1 MIDNLRVLDSLRNY
15 CDVSKVIAKLS
26 YHLRAGENRLM
37 EAMIAAGADVDQV
50 DLRGGTALQVDI
62 GDKQKILRQT
72 KGFDPITWKQTKIM
86 PPKGCERARIERNGG
101 TFTEV
106 RCTELVALS

>member
-1 MIDNLRVLDSLRNY
+1 
-15 CDVSKVIAKLS
+15 
-26 YHLRAGENRLM
+26 M

-50 DLRGGTALQVDI
+50 DLRGETALQVDTNT
-62 GDKQKILRQT
+62 KYFET
-72 KGFDPITWKQTKIM
+72 KGFNPSPGNRQRLC

>member
-1 MIDNLRVLDSLRNY
+1 
-15 CDVSKVIAKLS
+15 
-26 YHLRAGENRLM
+26 M

-62 GDKQKILRQT
+62 GDKQKILRQN
-72 KGFDPITWKQTKIM
+72 GLIPSPGNRQRLCP

>member
-1 MIDNLRVLDSLRNY
+1 MTVRVSDWQSESDLDSLRNY

-72 KGFDPITWKQTKIM
+72 KGFDPITW
-86 PPKGCERARIERNGG
+86 
-101 TFTEV
+101 
-106 RCTELVALS
+106 